1 MGFGRRGLLFS
12 GHANNGA
19 KAGFSYANSN
29 NTPSNANTNIGSR
42 QCFLLKWCGIHANG
56 PESRKRT

>member
-1 MGFGRRGLLFS
+1 MGVRRRGLLFG
-12 GHANNGA
+12 GHSNTGA
-19 KAGFSYANSN
+19 DAGFGCANSG
-29 NTPSNANTNIGSR
+29 NTPSNAGTNIGSR

>member
-1 MGFGRRGLLFS
+1 MGVRRRGLLFS
-12 GHANNGA
+12 GNANNGA
-19 KAGFSYANSN
+19 KAGFDYEYST
-29 NTPSNANTNIGSR
+29 NTPSIANTLVGSR